1 MSAMSTGERKESLHI
16 TACQPCP
23 DYQSLGHESSL
34 IFAGRGQEIWIL
46 VPALP
51 LTFHVT
57 VALVASPVPVPS
69 GLLGRPMEYHS
80 SVKREVLHAGALL
93 SQHLLC
99 FQMCPAIDA
108 VLVYVNKKWANLN
121 GEWS

>member
-1 MSAMSTGERKESLHI
+1 MHI
-16 TACQPCP
+16 TACHPCP
-23 DYQSLGHESSL
+23 DYQSLEHESSL
-34 IFAGRGQEIWIL
+34 NFSGQGQEVWIL

-51 LTFHVT
+51 LIFHVT
-57 VALVASPVPVPS
+57 GASVASPVHVPP
-69 GLLGRPMEYHS
+69 GVLGYPMEYHS
-80 SVKREVLHAGALL
+80 SVKCEVLHADTLL

-121 GEWS
+121 GEWP